1 MSDEKRAMERRTF
14 LCVVGAAGAAAAM
27 TPGCGDQASTAP
39 FSAGNVSDHPVGV
52 WKMYGA
58 QAVIVGRDANG
69 FFAYSATC
77 THEAN
82 TIEFRTP
89 TACTAPTGCT
99 SISTTGLTRCP
110 VHFSTFDS
118 NGVVITGPASATLP
132 HYQVTVAAGAITVS
146 PATTVAAS
154 VRTMG

>member
-14 LCVVGAAGAAAAM
+14 LCVVGAAGAAAAVA
-27 TPGCGDQASTAP
+27 PGCGGDTPAAP
-39 FSAGNVSDHPVGV
+39 FGAGNVSDHPVGV
-52 WKMYGA
+52 WKMYSA
-58 QAVIVGRDANG
+58 QATIVGRDAGG
-69 FFAYSATC
+69 FFAFSATC
-77 THEAN
+77 THEA
-82 TIEFRTP
+82 TVVEFRTP

-110 VHFSTFDS
+110 LHFSAFDG
-118 NGVVITGPASATLP
+118 NGAVVTGPAASALP
-132 HYQVTVAAGAITVS
+132 HFQVTVAAGAITVS